1 MWGSWGW
8 ADEGEVCELYK
19 AVTVSH
25 LIMVPAKLILRDR
38 RGAIVGPADESQI
51 YQQVYSLN
59 GVTQKFI
66 SKLI

>member
-8 ADEGEVCELYK
+8 AEEGEVCELYK

-38 RGAIVGPADESQI
+38 GERVSATEESQI
-51 YQQVYSLN
+51 YQQVNSLN
-59 GVTQKFI
+59 RGTQKFI